1 MIEWIVHLLKAMS
14 NQHQGQSG
22 RQLLWRFWRTA
33 SGYWR
38 GSSSWRAWSLC
49 LLLIAIVVGQLL
61 TQYWLNF
68 WNRDFFN
75 ALERKDSGALAA
87 TMLQFFPLIGLS
99 IALAVWSVWGRM
111 TTQRQWRRYVTIQLI
126 NSWLAQGRY
135 RHLSDLN
142 GDGGPRNSEYRI
154 AEDAR
159 IATDAPIDLV
169 LSLIAS
175 VLTAITFFSV
185 LADVGGAM
193 TVNLGGWTMTIPG
206 YLVLGVILYSSL
218 VTASML
224 WLGRRMAS
232 VVQEQVQAEAAFR
245 ASANLIRETGEG
257 ILVVESESQ
266 ERKSLWATMHN
277 VIFQWRNL
285 CWQIMRTTVV
295 THGNTLLSPVAGL
308 LLCAPKY
315 LAGTMTLGE
324 VTQAAAAFVVVQ
336 SAFNWFVDNF
346 QRMADW
352 RTAASRVGVLLHALD
367 ELERTEEAMSEAS
380 APSVSPVRAS
390 A

>member
-1 MIEWIVHLLKAMS
+1 MS
-14 NQHQGQSG
+14 RPDSELSTG
-22 RQLLWRFWRTA
+22 RHLLWRFWQTA

-38 GSSSWRAWSLC
+38 GPASWRAWLLC
-49 LLLIAIVVGQLL
+49 LLLVAIVICQLL

-75 ALERKDSGALAA
+75 ALERKDSAALAA

-111 TTQRQWRRYVTIQLI
+111 TAQRQWRRYVTIHLI
-126 NSWLAQGRY
+126 NAWLAQGHY
-135 RHLSDLN
+135 RHLNDLN
-142 GDGGPRNSEYRI
+142 GDGAPRNSEYRI

-159 IATDAPIDLV
+159 IATDAPIDLL
-169 LSLIAS
+169 LSLFSS

-185 LADVGGAM
+185 LASVGGTI
-193 TVNLGGWTMTIPG
+193 TVSLDGWTMVIPG
-206 YLVLGVILYSSL
+206 YLVFGVILYSSL
-218 VTASML
+218 VTVSML

-245 ASANLIRETGEG
+245 AAANLIRETGEG

-266 ERKSLWATMHN
+266 ERKSLWVTMHN
-277 VIFQWRNL
+277 VITQWRNL
-285 CWQIMRTTVV
+285 CWQIMRTTTI
-295 THGNTLLSPVAGL
+295 THGNILLSPVVGL

-315 LAGTMTLGE
+315 LTGAMTLGE

-352 RTAASRVGVLLHALD
+352 RTAAGRVAVLLLALD
-367 ELERTEEAMSEAS
+367 ELEHVDEAMSEAAAS
-380 APSVSPVRAS
+380 AASPARAS